1 MGISI
6 SVSKPIVASLG
17 SQNLEQVRAKN
28 ALNAAPKIGLG
39 KEGGR
44 SVAKK
49 VPAQI
54 VQNGF
59 LGALA
64 FAIENAGTET
74 PDAEGYVK
82 NGYANTFVAIK
93 KHLVSVGKDLGVC
106 SGDLRAFLDGLCGK
120 SSDELRMVTEEA
132 LNYLNYL
139 RRFAKPKKDEEGEA

>member
-1 MGISI
+1 MSIKI
-6 SVSKPIVASLG
+6 SVRPTGK
-17 SQNLEQVRAKN
+17 NLEQVRAIN

-44 SVAKK
+44 AVAKK

-54 VQNGF
+54 IQNGF

-64 FAIENAGTET
+64 FAIENIGKDA

-93 KHLVSVGKDLGVC
+93 HHLISVNKDLGVC
-106 SGDLRAFLDGLCGK
+106 SGGLGAMLEGLCEK
-120 SSDELRMVTEEA
+120 SADELRMVTEEA
-132 LNYLNYL
+132 LAYLNYL
-139 RRFAKPKKDEEGEA
+139 RRFAKPKQNGKDED